1 MKQFKY
7 APLAAMLAV
16 IPQVHAEGP
25 LEEGTIPFAYMN
37 QPFGGATH
45 TQNIPSFGFGVT
57 QGPSSGTVNLFN
69 PERPPLFNLEYKGDN
84 LAAVNL
90 NGNNVL
96 DIMGRY
102 GYDANGEQSVGE
114 WWAGLSNEQQ
124 VAIMLGGGLLFWCAV
139 DFCHGGHGDSTPAAA
154 SV

>member
-16 IPQVHAEGP
+16 IPQVHAESP
-25 LEEGTIPFAYMN
+25 LDEGAVPFAYMN
-37 QPFGGATH
+37 QPFGGTTH

-57 QGPSSGTVNLFN
+57 QGGASSGTVNLLN

-102 GYDANGEQSVGE
+102 GYDANGDQSFGDWLSSLSQEQKVALGLAVG
-114 WWAGLSNEQQ
+114 
-124 VAIMLGGGLLFWCAV
+124 LGFWCAV

-154 SV
+154 T